1 VGRPLADRMRVSGTA
16 EARQVAIRW
25 EGIGV
30 TYPGPPDVEA
40 LRPTTIEIE
49 AGTHVAITGPS
60 GSGKSTL
67 LNVLGLLDSPT
78 TGRYVLDGD
87 DVDELNGRE
96 RAELRARH
104 FGFVFQRFHLLP
116 SLSAQENVELA
127 LMYGGVP
134 RSKRRERASAALHHV
149 GLADRA
155 HHQPTALS
163 GGEQQRVAIARAVV
177 RDQRFLLADEPTG
190 NLDSATAAAVLDLL
204 ESLAGDGRSL
214 IYVTHN
220 EAIAE
225 RAQRRFHV
233 LDGVVRC
240 DG

>member
-1 VGRPLADRMRVSGTA
+1 VQFEQDA
-16 EARQVAIRW
+16 AIRW
-25 EGIGV
+25 DAVGV

-40 LRPTTIEIE
+40 LRPTTIEI
-49 AGTHVAITGPS
+49 AVGTHVAITGPS

-67 LNVLGLLDSPT
+67 LNVLGLLDHPT

-87 DVDELNGRE
+87 DVGQLSGRD
-96 RAELRARH
+96 RAELRARY

-134 RSKRRERASAALHHV
+134 RAERGERASAALRHV

-155 HHQPTALS
+155 HHHPTALS

-190 NLDSATAAAVLDLL
+190 NLDSATAEAVLDLL

-225 RAQRRFHV
+225 RAQRRLHV
-233 LDGVVRC
+233 LDGVVKDDR
-240 DG
+240 